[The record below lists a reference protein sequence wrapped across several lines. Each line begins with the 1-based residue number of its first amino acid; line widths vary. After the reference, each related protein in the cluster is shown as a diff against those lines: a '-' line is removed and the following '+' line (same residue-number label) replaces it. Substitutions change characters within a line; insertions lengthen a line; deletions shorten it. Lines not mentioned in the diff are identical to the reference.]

1 MYNTRVYI
9 LMYVLRIG
17 HDRGEG
23 FTAARLAD
31 ATHDATAGG
40 GADNK
45 FSRAPL
51 PRTLPVAA
59 ATATAVVEMSDVV
72 QRWRRCPMI

>member
-1 MYNTRVYI
+1 
-9 LMYVLRIG
+9 MYVLRLG
-17 HDRGEG
+17 HDRGEA
-23 FTAARLAD
+23 FTAARPAD
-31 ATHDATAGG
+31 AAHDATAGG

-59 ATATAVVEMSDVV
+59 ATAVVEMSDVV
-72 QRWRRCPMI
+72 QRWRWRCPMI